1 MTKHEIFK
9 KLKSLN
15 ISKVYVMFSYENK
28 NISIISNIVITVDGR
43 YSVDWNEDVYSD
55 KSYIVKPIFDFD
67 KLDYNYIDGL
77 LTWDAQK
84 EKIIISGERK
94 KINSEKFSQEIE

>member
-1 MTKHEIFK
+1 MNKYEIFK
-9 KLKSLN
+9 KLKKLH

-28 NISIISNIVITVDGR
+28 EISIISNIVITIDGK
-43 YSVDWNEDVYSD
+43 YSVDWSEEVYSD
-55 KSYIVKPIFDFD
+55 KSYIVKPIHDFD
-67 KLDYNYIDGL
+67 KLNCDYIDGL
-77 LTWDAQK
+77 LTWDVQK